1 MKKILLLLMALVLL
15 AGCSKKQAEVNA
27 PEAAAQPEAVVAAAV
42 DTVAEPAVEPAPAVQ
57 PKAPEGYMK
66 QVSAQQQKERDAL
79 PEPVTFKSLMSKYG
93 VYGRLAQYDKALSN
107 REKKKAKEIEDELYE
122 ICKKVKADPNVPESV
137 YKEFRNYIEDEEDRI
152 EDKY

>member
-57 PKAPEGYMK
+57 PKAPEK
-66 QVSAQQQKERDAL
+66 K